1 MGLGLKTAIYEA
13 ELSVILLVAHVLHP
27 LDGAAV
33 ELFLYG
39 EMRHRRRGHCFV
51 PVLLARWKPDHISG
65 ADLLDGTA
73 PALHTAAAGGDNQRL
88 TAYACATLCAHRARK
103 VIRWSFARCYGTDS
117 FDFHLLIPFLNSD

>member
-1 MGLGLKTAIYEA
+1 MGLGLKTAIDEA

-39 EMRHRRRGHCFV
+39 EMRHRRRGHCSV
-51 PVLLARWKPDHISG
+51 PVLLARWKLDHISG
-65 ADLLDGTA
+65 ADLFDGTA

-88 TAYACATLCAHRARK
+88 TERMRVPRCARTVPVR
-103 VIRWSFARCYGTDS
+103 
-117 FDFHLLIPFLNSD
+117 